1 MQERERWRG
10 RRQERGIEKE
20 HETVTTSIPRNA
32 FNSTFSSPFVD
43 GNMVAMFK
51 EADIMSRH
59 LTTNLNVSGKSE
71 EKFRSNRQVK
81 RNVATQTSQ
90 RERHDFSSLFLSI
103 FSTLRNLRAARFRHR
118 RRTSCQTTAVWW
130 AGVHDLSPLNAF
142 VKPILGEAL
151 PLRGGG
157 GKGSPQPK
165 CDKEEGSRGEVG
177 ASDGDRTSK

>member
-59 LTTNLNVSGKSE
+59 FNTNLNVSGKS
-71 EKFRSNRQVK
+71 
-81 RNVATQTSQ
+81 
-90 RERHDFSSLFLSI
+90 
-103 FSTLRNLRAARFRHR
+103 
-118 RRTSCQTTAVWW
+118 
-130 AGVHDLSPLNAF
+130 
-142 VKPILGEAL
+142 
-151 PLRGGG
+151 
-157 GKGSPQPK
+157 
-165 CDKEEGSRGEVG
+165 
-177 ASDGDRTSK
+177 DGIIS